1 MDSNSNSNSNF
12 NSNSNSNITKMSLQ
26 DALAITERI
35 VVGFEALNNLNEVL
49 IIAVNLEE
57 DCRLLKIDKSKLEA
71 DNLTLHTE
79 QEELENSINNTTAKA
94 IQEFNFQV
102 KAREDQIDE
111 LQTAISQLENKKNT
125 LDRDIT
131 KQEKQREEKFLLELK
146 GKEAELLTNVRIAQ
160 DELKGVLSK
169 LEKAKS
175 QLVAIKESL

>member
-1 MDSNSNSNSNF
+1 MD
-12 NSNSNSNITKMSLQ
+12 SNSNSNITKMSLQ

-71 DNLTLHTE
+71 DNLALRTE
-79 QEELENSINNTTAKA
+79 QEELENSIKNTTAKA
-94 IQEFNFQV
+94 TQEFNFQI
-102 KAREDQIDE
+102 KAGEDQIDE
-111 LQTAISQLENKKNT
+111 MQTAISELENKKNT

-131 KQEKQREEKFLLELK
+131 KQEKQREENFLLELK
-146 GKEAELLTNVRIAQ
+146 EKEAELLTNVRIAQ
-160 DELKGVLSK
+160 DELKEVLSK